1 MGEFSI
7 THLLL
12 IAAVF
17 LLFFGPSRLPQLGQS
32 LGKAIRGFKQG
43 INEIDIE
50 AKDVPPTKDTAKVT
64 AEQLAHNNQAN
75 GQAQSQ
81 AAAQTVAQAEKK
93 DSN

>member
-12 IAAVF
+12 IAAIF

-43 INEIDIE
+43 LNEIDVE
-50 AKDVPPTKDTAKVT
+50 AKDVPKDTTKAT
-64 AEQLAHNNQAN
+64 SDQLTHENQP
-75 GQAQSQ
+75 
-81 AAAQTVAQAEKK
+81 AAQKMAQPEKK
-93 DSN
+93 DSTPKS